1 MKCEYKVHMEHC
13 DTLDSDIFNIVF
25 VVAFVAFIAAVVA
38 HVNVSKMFSF
48 VSNKTR
54 QQTVWNVSRP
64 SPLLSPYSLSVYWP
78 VLTAV
83 KSNSNCNYV
92 VKA

>member
-1 MKCEYKVHMEHC
+1 M
-13 DTLDSDIFNIVF
+13 DSDIFNIVF
-25 VVAFVAFIAAVVA
+25 VVDVTVAVAVVVAFIAAVGG

-48 VSNKTR
+48 VSNKTS
-54 QQTVWNVSRP
+54 QQTVRNVSRP
-64 SPLLSPYSLSVYWP
+64 CCPVLVLVP

>member
-1 MKCEYKVHMEHC
+1 M
-13 DTLDSDIFNIVF
+13 DSDIFNIVF
-25 VVAFVAFIAAVVA
+25 VVDVTVAVVVAFIAAVVG

-48 VSNKTR
+48 VSNKTS
-54 QQTVWNVSRP
+54 QQTVRNVSRP
-64 SPLLSPYSLSVYWP
+64 CCPVLVLVP